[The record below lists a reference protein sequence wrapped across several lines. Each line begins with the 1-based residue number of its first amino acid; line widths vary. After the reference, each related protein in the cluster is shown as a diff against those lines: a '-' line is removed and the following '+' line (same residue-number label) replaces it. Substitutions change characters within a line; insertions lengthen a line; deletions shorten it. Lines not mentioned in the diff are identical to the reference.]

1 MSPPPWATPAQ
12 LEFLNQ
18 RKTEFKAAQKEKRL
32 SVFWDHLHRD
42 FFAMWDSPEAEALS
56 GAAVPEDDSK
66 QKRKCSRLPKE
77 ETFLTVDEW
86 ITDRKH
92 VFQIYV

>member
-18 RKTEFKAAQKEKRL
+18 RKAEFKTAQKEKRL
-32 SVFWDHLHRD
+32 SVFWDILHRD

-56 GAAVPEDDSK
+56 GAVPEEGSK
-66 QKRKCSRLPKE
+66 QKRKRSRTIKE
-77 ETFLTVDEW
+77 ETLTVDEW

-92 VFQIYV
+92 VCHVPV